1 MMPLEELDRVDFLRN
16 LGREYA
22 SQLAALAEPRDYPAG
37 AEVFRQGDDSPH
49 LYFVLDGEVALE
61 VQVSGQAAVEIH
73 RSGPGEFLGW
83 SPALGR
89 RAMTATG
96 RATGPSRL
104 AAFDIARVLDLC
116 ERDPSFGSGFY
127 RQVSILLAS
136 RLDDTRWKL
145 ARHLARRPPAGQ
157 PGQESD

>member
-1 MMPLEELDRVDFLRN
+1 MIALEELYRVEFLRN
-16 LGREYA
+16 LGREHA
-22 SQLAALAEPRDYPAG
+22 NELAALAELKECPAG
-37 AEVFRQGDDSPH
+37 AVLFRQGEDSPY

-61 VQVSGQAAVEIH
+61 VQVSGQEAVEIH
-73 RSGPGEFLGW
+73 RSGPGEFIGW

-96 RATGPSRL
+96 RATGPTRM
-104 AAFDIARVLDLC
+104 AAFEIARVLELC
-116 ERDPSFGSGFY
+116 EREPSFGSGFH

-145 ARHLARRPPAGQ
+145 ARHLARRSVTGQ
-157 PGQESD
+157 PAQGSD

>member
-1 MMPLEELDRVDFLRN
+1 MIALEELYRVEFLRN
-16 LGREYA
+16 LGREHA
-22 SQLAALAEPRDYPAG
+22 SQLAALAEPKEYPAG
-37 AEVFRQGDDSPH
+37 AEVFRQGEDSPY

-61 VQVSGQAAVEIH
+61 VQVSGQGAVEIH

-96 RATGPSRL
+96 RATGPTRL
-104 AAFDIARVLDLC
+104 AAFEIARVLELC

-136 RLDDTRWKL
+136 RLDDTRGKL
-145 ARHLARRPPAGQ
+145 ARHLARRSPAGQ
-157 PGQESD
+157 PALGSD